1 MKIIIVMLALLSIEA
16 MSKSLYNESTYESL
30 TSTVKASKIG
40 DLITVVIYESA
51 TASAS
56 ADADAQTSSSVGLNA
71 SDGSTDLGALLGLSS
86 DFNGGGAVNRSGKI
100 AANISVMI
108 TSISDS
114 GLLEVNGMQEILLN
128 NELQMIKIS
137 GFVRSSDINEENTV
151 YSPKIANSKIEFIGE
166 GMLSNSEKPGWI
178 TRFFQWIF

>member
-1 MKIIIVMLALLSIEA
+1 MLSLFATQVA
-16 MSKSLYNESTYESL
+16 SKSLYNESTFESL
-30 TSTVKASKIG
+30 TSTEKASRVG

-56 ADADAQTSSSVGLNA
+56 ADADAKTTSSVGLSA
-71 SDGSTDLGALLGLSS
+71 SDGSTDLEALLGLSS

-100 AANISVMI
+100 AANISVI
-108 TSISDS
+108 VVSLSDT
-114 GLLEVNGMQEILLN
+114 GLLGIEGEQEILLN

-137 GFVRSSDINEENTV
+137 GLVRESDINEDNTV

-166 GMLSNSEKPGWI
+166 GMLSDSEKPGWI